1 MRPVFS
7 GAAVSVR
14 EMCLASLRA
23 TRLRVEAISRAFPHF
38 TPASLDTFPHWL
50 TPASLVGWML
60 TGMSLES
67 ARSFA
72 RNTARTLDA
81 IYEEEHRPVAV
92 TGGSADVALSESSGA
107 PAVKPKDP
115 PVTPARRRTE
125 KRTP

>member
-1 MRPVFS
+1 M
-7 GAAVSVR
+7 SVR

-23 TRLRVEAISRAFPHF
+23 TRLRAEAISH
-38 TPASLDTFPHWL
+38 TFPHWL

-125 KRTP
+125 KRTQ